1 MLISC
6 PNSIISYRRH
16 YADSY
21 DSNLKLIDFQNLI
34 RPTMIG
40 KALAQQIIQTLVKLS
55 TEALVKIFPGHN
67 VITAC
72 SGTTTIV
79 LV

>member
-1 MLISC
+1 
-6 PNSIISYRRH
+6 
-16 YADSY
+16 
-21 DSNLKLIDFQNLI
+21 
-34 RPTMIG
+34 MIG
-40 KALAQQIIQTLVKLS
+40 KALAQQIIQTLLKLS
-55 TEALVKIFPGHN
+55 TEVLVKIFPEHN